1 MKLFYCLEILIICVL
16 VFTKAMYADERMR
29 MPDKNGGDK
38 LQSDSLLERLSRRED
53 VDSDLNDYQQ
63 IKGIRI
69 EPTLLHESPWALIPL
84 KGVLSS
90 RNTNSNNNN
99 YFTPRLGR
107 MLESEND
114 YAVEKRDNIQF
125 SPRLG

>member
-63 IKGIRI
+63 IKG
-69 EPTLLHESPWALIPL
+69 
-84 KGVLSS
+84 VLSS